1 MAAYGDISMISP
13 PSSSISNGQDP
24 FGQLPPLPPPLR
36 STQVIQPLSV
46 FPVSNLSEDSYDYV
60 FGGPR
65 KTPPSSTL
73 KLTSPPIRLRSD
85 AGHHRSDGIVN
96 NGRLYRHSFSYAPK
110 RYRNVGGGERESN
123 TSRRCHGE
131 DEATLRQLLLDL
143 QKQVSVM
150 SMNLSA
156 KLDELQR
163 GDRHLETTVALCEI
177 RTQLQELTKS
187 VESCQSEVSEVKRD
201 MVAIKHEL
209 DTVQQVKEEIE
220 ELREYVDRLE
230 EHTHRRKLRLLEQ
243 VCSLNFLP
251 CCGLT
256 FFLTY
261 SIFSAVLG
269 MLQFGYNTGVINA
282 PEKNIENFMKD
293 VYKDRYG
300 EDISEEFIQQLYSVA
315 VSIFAIGGMLGG
327 FSGGWMA
334 NRFGRKG
341 GLLLNN
347 VLGISGACLMGFT
360 KVSHS
365 YEMLFLGRFIIGV
378 NCGLNTSLV
387 PMYIS
392 EIAPLNLRGGLG
404 TVNQL
409 AVTVGLLLSQVLGI
423 EQILGTNEGWPVLL
437 GLAIC
442 PAVLQLILLPVCPES
457 PRYLLITK
465 QWEEEARKALRRLR
479 ASSSVEEDIEEMRAE
494 ERAQQCESHISTME
508 LICSPTLRPPL
519 IIGIVMQLS
528 QQFSGI
534 NAVFYYSTSLFNSSG
549 LTEESAKFA
558 TIGIGAIMVVMT
570 LVSIPLMDRTG
581 RRTLHLYGL
590 GGMFIF
596 SIFITISFLI
606 KEMIDWMSYLSVVS
620 VLAFV
625 VFFAVG
631 PGSIPWMITA
641 ELFSQG
647 PRPSAMAIAVLVN
660 WMANFVVGIGFPSI
674 RTALEN
680 YTFLPFSVFLAIFWI
695 FTYKKVPET
704 KNKTFEEILALFRH
718 GNGRS
723 MLNCVNSLEPQSMNS
738 GIEHAALMVSEEKTQ
753 HDSLF
758 GTTSFSLTVEGMGPY
773 PLSDSTNL
781 LGPTSLAGSSTCHYT
796 NYGTN
801 INTPVPIRKCYY
813 SRDSF
818 RRHSAHGR
826 ICSSDSFPLKNASPP
841 ETASL
846 HSNAD
851 QQQQQLHHQHQPS
864 SSQHHHMHCSYEKDI
879 VCDDPVSHHSG
890 DHHYYQQHQ
899 QQQSEYD
906 DGTLRHHKKQPHHQS
921 PHSHHSHSLHSSPHQ
936 STAHQ
941 HYDHERTATIDGS
954 EVTRHHSHS
963 QHHHH
968 RRRRRHHHHHNGGA
982 GGGGTIGSGHG
993 HHHGHGGEQR
1003 RQHHESGCPKR
1014 HRSATDVSTTSI
1026 NTCHE
1031 PSCPDREVQEI
1042 LIRKSCCTSSR
1053 TELAQYFAEDLY
1065 GTSRRPSS
1073 CCTSSDYCYHTD
1085 STSLYGSRSSLSRQN
1100 SIKSGSV
1107 TMRSRKR
1114 VHHRQPSYT
1123 SISLRGLNASQP
1135 NSQLGSLTSIF
1146 DRAREIESGK
1156 MIVSP
1161 SKVTIEHQASGKDS
1175 GSNKEL
1181 PEYACSPSPIRW
1193 SFLADGTTRKSPTD
1207 YESAGAGGH
1216 GGGDHD
1222 RDHRSDHQQSHDRDR
1237 DRASTSGS
1245 RKCRDSPLHIRG
1257 GAGTSDEYEES
1268 TTVLY
1273 HQEGEAYNNCCSNYV
1288 QCNSYL
1294 DHDLQITSEDIHEYL
1309 SKGNQQG
1316 VILNNSKNYPFQPC
1330 NALEFQYKNNFNNNP
1345 AAGGAGG
1352 GGGGGGGG
1360 ALESRRS
1367 STKETNLNQNSTDG
1381 GGGSSSLE
1389 SRNSTPLSPTNIN
1402 LSSSSNNINIVF
1414 NSYLERNANEVKFI
1428 NTSRE
1433 NVVSAEAHHSGYLPY
1448 TYPTYDYTNMSSN
1461 SQFDKPLGID
1471 EINPSDEALTSTSIP
1486 GRMHKATEG
1495 VPSISATAVVTF
1507 ESFETEA
1514 SDNNLLS
1521 HRSSLNGSFND
1532 GHVNYQFSPTSPAS
1546 VASSVSALNGG
1557 GQNGEQRH
1565 RFHHH
1570 HFTSSQHRWHHVTE
1584 NFKFTNA
1591 FKGVRKRAR
1600 KCADYLKK
1608 K

>member
-1 MAAYGDISMISP
+1 MCTAGLSNDDMASIGDISMISSP
-13 PSSSISNGQDP
+13 PTSSNSNDQEP

-36 STQVIQPLSV
+36 STQVLQPLSV

-60 FGGPR
+60 FGGRR
-65 KTPPSSTL
+65 KHNTPTTTSTQL
-73 KLTSPPIRLRSD
+73 KLTSPPVRLRPED
-85 AGHHRSDGIVN
+85 TYRGGNKN
-96 NGRLYRHSFSYAPK
+96 NGRFYRHSFSYAPK
-110 RYRNVGGGERESN
+110 RQQPHQQHQRQHLVSRDDRES
-123 TSRRCHGE
+123 RLRCHGE

-243 VCSLNFLP
+243 
-251 CCGLT
+251 GLT

-423 EQILGTNEGWPVLL
+423 EQILGTNEGWPILL

-442 PAVLQLILLPVCPES
+442 PAILQLILLPVCPES

-479 ASSSVEEDIEEMRAE
+479 ASGSVEEDIEEMRAE
-494 ERAQQCESHISTME
+494 ERAQQAESHISTME

-534 NAVFYYSTSLFNSSG
+534 NAVFYYSTSLFMSSG

-606 KEMIDWMSYLSVVS
+606 KEFFGYVQEMIDWMSYLSVVAT
-620 VLAFV
+620 LGFV

-660 WMANFVVGIGFPSI
+660 WMANFVVGIGFPSMK
-674 RTALEN
+674 TALEN

-718 GNGRS
+718 NNGR
-723 MLNCVNSLEPQSMNS
+723 
-738 GIEHAALMVSEEKTQ
+738 T
-753 HDSLF
+753 F
-758 GTTSFSLTVEGMGPY
+758 
-773 PLSDSTNL
+773 
-781 LGPTSLAGSSTCHYT
+781 
-796 NYGTN
+796 
-801 INTPVPIRKCYY
+801 
-813 SRDSF
+813 RDS
-818 RRHSAHGR
+818 R
-826 ICSSDSFPLKNASPP
+826 
-841 ETASL
+841 
-846 HSNAD
+846 
-851 QQQQQLHHQHQPS
+851 
-864 SSQHHHMHCSYEKDI
+864 
-879 VCDDPVSHHSG
+879 
-890 DHHYYQQHQ
+890 
-899 QQQSEYD
+899 
-906 DGTLRHHKKQPHHQS
+906 
-921 PHSHHSHSLHSSPHQ
+921 
-936 STAHQ
+936 
-941 HYDHERTATIDGS
+941 
-954 EVTRHHSHS
+954 
-963 QHHHH
+963 
-968 RRRRRHHHHHNGGA
+968 
-982 GGGGTIGSGHG
+982 
-993 HHHGHGGEQR
+993 
-1003 RQHHESGCPKR
+1003 
-1014 HRSATDVSTTSI
+1014 
-1026 NTCHE
+1026 
-1031 PSCPDREVQEI
+1031 
-1042 LIRKSCCTSSR
+1042 
-1053 TELAQYFAEDLY
+1053 
-1065 GTSRRPSS
+1065 
-1073 CCTSSDYCYHTD
+1073 
-1085 STSLYGSRSSLSRQN
+1085 LYGSYLIMSSLAPLYFANHRHL
-1100 SIKSGSV
+1100 
-1107 TMRSRKR
+1107 TMPRHASPRRLFHLSLPLSLFAPLSLSLSLCLCLSFEK
-1114 VHHRQPSYT
+1114 VI
-1123 SISLRGLNASQP
+1123 SIS
-1135 NSQLGSLTSIF
+1135 NS
-1146 DRAREIESGK
+1146 
-1156 MIVSP
+1156 
-1161 SKVTIEHQASGKDS
+1161 
-1175 GSNKEL
+1175 
-1181 PEYACSPSPIRW
+1181 
-1193 SFLADGTTRKSPTD
+1193 
-1207 YESAGAGGH
+1207 
-1216 GGGDHD
+1216 
-1222 RDHRSDHQQSHDRDR
+1222 
-1237 DRASTSGS
+1237 
-1245 RKCRDSPLHIRG
+1245 
-1257 GAGTSDEYEES
+1257 
-1268 TTVLY
+1268 
-1273 HQEGEAYNNCCSNYV
+1273 CSNSLPKKNLH
-1288 QCNSYL
+1288 CPIL
-1294 DHDLQITSEDIHEYL
+1294 AL
-1309 SKGNQQG
+1309 SLK
-1316 VILNNSKNYPFQPC
+1316 
-1330 NALEFQYKNNFNNNP
+1330 
-1345 AAGGAGG
+1345 
-1352 GGGGGGGG
+1352 
-1360 ALESRRS
+1360 
-1367 STKETNLNQNSTDG
+1367 
-1381 GGGSSSLE
+1381 
-1389 SRNSTPLSPTNIN
+1389 IN
-1402 LSSSSNNINIVF
+1402 WLV
-1414 NSYLERNANEVKFI
+1414 
-1428 NTSRE
+1428 
-1433 NVVSAEAHHSGYLPY
+1433 
-1448 TYPTYDYTNMSSN
+1448 
-1461 SQFDKPLGID
+1461 
-1471 EINPSDEALTSTSIP
+1471 
-1486 GRMHKATEG
+1486 
-1495 VPSISATAVVTF
+1495 
-1507 ESFETEA
+1507 
-1514 SDNNLLS
+1514 
-1521 HRSSLNGSFND
+1521 
-1532 GHVNYQFSPTSPAS
+1532 
-1546 VASSVSALNGG
+1546 
-1557 GQNGEQRH
+1557 
-1565 RFHHH
+1565 
-1570 HFTSSQHRWHHVTE
+1570 
-1584 NFKFTNA
+1584 
-1591 FKGVRKRAR
+1591 
-1600 KCADYLKK
+1600 
-1608 K
+1608 